1 MSLKLQV
8 GWILLGVLLLSG
20 CTLGIVGTPAGT
32 PPGTPTVNLPANLP
46 DVQRAARA
54 YLDAWKQED
63 YPAMYAM
70 LTSISQ
76 AAISEEKF
84 IEHYQGVA
92 AEAALSGVD
101 YQLLTSLTNPD
112 QAQVSYRVEPGQ
124 LPGRSGAGRY
134 GDEP

>member
-1 MSLKLQV
+1 MSVKLQV

-112 QAQVSYRVEPGQ
+112 QAQVSYR
-124 LPGRSGAGRY
+124 
-134 GDEP
+134 D